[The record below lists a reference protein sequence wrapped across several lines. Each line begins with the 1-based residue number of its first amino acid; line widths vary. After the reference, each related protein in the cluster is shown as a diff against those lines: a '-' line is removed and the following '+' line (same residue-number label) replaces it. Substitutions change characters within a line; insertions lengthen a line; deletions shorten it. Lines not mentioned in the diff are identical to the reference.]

1 MSLLTAYYYTSND
14 TKIQY
19 IYLLAEITLK
29 LGLQSTEA
37 YFPYILFMRFLF
49 FYYYVRRSVLFKI
62 HAANIEASKFFV
74 LFLSV
79 TMENYS

>member
-1 MSLLTAYYYTSND
+1 MSLLTTYYYTSDD

-37 YFPYILFMRFLF
+37 YFPYIA
-49 FYYYVRRSVLFKI
+49 Y
-62 HAANIEASKFFV
+62 AFFV
-74 LFLSV
+74 FFLLCKKECSI
-79 TMENYS
+79 